1 MTHQCLTAICVF
13 VLGGIYMSACE
24 QADSIPKDPIQ
35 DTGSA
40 TADTI
45 ANHLRFSNATKILGT
60 IPEGPVGSPLKTSI
74 EDTLVLVDKFRVP
87 VKFLHE
93 DTTKNVAGVY
103 VQIHVGSSDAS
114 FYYDVPEVSE
124 IATNDTVSVILV
136 GIEQEGLIEGRMAQA
151 LESSLTSEA
160 SLTDIRFE
168 LRFIPYDIK
177 GESLGQ
183 VKVPAYI
190 SKSAIAVFDGCGL
203 VNSIGEYWVWGMSYI
218 SDPFDASKLTFFN
231 SRERI
236 WGLKS
241 QLIQGCCTD
250 GESAYTPNC
259 REENKHK
266 LAFQAYFNWPNEL
279 YQFQQSGEYY
289 GMSEFLAADPDPN
302 ASDFCGFRDGVVRRH
317 LDRRF
322 LEGTWKVNSS
332 FFLETLG
339 TASPQVGNLAAR
351 PDGRIVHLD
360 CRYLITE
367 QADLEDHNRTLVK
380 FYVRWDSGDFDWF
393 PLD

>member
-13 VLGGIYMSACE
+13 VLGEVFMSACE
-24 QADSIPKDPIQ
+24 QADSIPGDPIQ
-35 DTGSA
+35 NSGSA
-40 TADTI
+40 HADTV
-45 ANHLRFSNATKILGT
+45 ANHLRFLNATKITGA
-60 IPEGPVGSPLKTSI
+60 IPEGPVGSSLKISI
-74 EDTLVLVDKFRVP
+74 DDTLVLVDKFRIP

-103 VQIHVGSSDAS
+103 VQVSVGSSDAT
-114 FYYDVPEVSE
+114 FYYDVPEVPE
-124 IATNDTVSVILV
+124 IATNDTVSVILL
-136 GIEQEGLIEGRMAQA
+136 GAEAEGLIEGRMAQA

-168 LRFIPYDIK
+168 LKFIPYDVK

-183 VKVPAYI
+183 IKVPTYI
-190 SKSAIAVFDGCGL
+190 SKSPIAVFDGCGL
-203 VNSIGEYWVWGMSYI
+203 VNSTGEYWVWGMSYI
-218 SDPFDASKLTFFN
+218 SDPVDPNKLIFLN
-231 SRERI
+231 SRDRV

-241 QLIQGCCTD
+241 QLIEGCCTN

-279 YQFQQSGEYY
+279 YQFHQSGEYH

-302 ASDFCGFRDGVVRRH
+302 ASDFCGFRDGVVRER

-322 LEGTWKVNSS
+322 LEGTWKVGSS
-332 FFLETLG
+332 SFLETLG
-339 TASPQVGNLAAR
+339 TATPQVGNLAAR
-351 PDGRIVHLD
+351 PDGGIVYLD
-360 CRYLITE
+360 CRYLIVA
-367 QADLEDHNRTLVK
+367 QADLEDHNRILVK
-380 FYVRWDSGDFDWF
+380 FYVRWDSGEFDWF
-393 PLD
+393 PLE